1 MSNGV
6 KWVVEDP
13 KKENVFWP
21 SEEMKKSAWVSDPGI
36 YGEALKDKEGFWAKV
51 AGELHWEKKWDNVYE
66 HDDSKPWNFKWFVG
80 GKINAAY
87 NCLDRQIEAGKGDK
101 TAFIWVPEPTE
112 EEPVKYTYSQLNAEV
127 NKLANA
133 MKRLGIRKGDRV
145 GIYLP
150 MIPEVVVSM
159 LACARIGAVH
169 NVVFS
174 AFSGESVKDRMED
187 AEAKM
192 LITANGYFRR
202 GKPLDLKKNA
212 DIGVQGTPIENVIVV
227 KRTKDI
233 EVAWAEGRDHWYHEL
248 IESESDKCES
258 EFVESNDMMFLLY
271 TSGTTGKPKGIIHD
285 TGGYMTQAYITA
297 KYNFNLHEDDVF
309 WCTADV
315 GWITGHTYGCYGP
328 LSVGATEI
336 VFEGAPNYPD
346 MGRWWKTI
354 QDHGVTVLY
363 TAPTA
368 IRMFI
373 KAGDEWPKKYD
384 MSSLRILGSVGEPID
399 EEAWLWY
406 FRVIG
411 GARCPVIDTYWQTE
425 TGAHVINTLPGVGP
439 FVPTVAGKGFL
450 GIAFTLYEDD
460 GTEAEPGIPG
470 YLAMK
475 PPFAPGMLRGIYKN
489 EKKFIETYWSRF
501 KGVYDTSDGARFGDF
516 DLIRVTG
523 RVDDVMKVAGHRLS
537 TGELEN
543 AINEHPLV
551 RESAVVPRP
560 DKIKGEV
567 PIVFALLTD
576 SSKASDELK
585 TEIVKHVD
593 KLIGPTARPAE
604 IYFVDDV
611 PKTRSGK
618 IMRRILRGLVK
629 HDDNLGN
636 ITTLMNPEC
645 VEHLKEVVDYKGA
658 G

>member
-6 KWVVEDP
+6 KWVTEDP
-13 KKENVFWP
+13 EKKNVFWP
-21 SEEMKKSAWVSDPGI
+21 SEEMKKKAWVSDPNV
-36 YGEALKDKEGFWAKV
+36 YEEAMKDQEGYWAKV
-51 AGELHWEKKWDNVYE
+51 AGELHWDKKWDKVYE
-66 HDDSKPWNFKWFVG
+66 QNPDKPWEFKWFLG

-87 NCLDRQIEAGKGDK
+87 NCLDRHIEAGKGDK
-101 TAFIWVPEPTE
+101 VAFVWVPEPVDE
-112 EEPVKYTYSQLNAEV
+112 KPVEVTYAELNKEV

-133 MKRLGIRKGDRV
+133 MKKLGIKKGDRV

-150 MIPEVVVSM
+150 MIPEMVASL

-187 AEAKM
+187 AEAKL

-212 DIGVQGTPIENVIVV
+212 DVGVEGTPIENVIVV
-227 KRTKDI
+227 ERTKEI
-233 EVAWAEGRDHWYHEL
+233 EVNWNEGKDHWYHEI
-248 IESESDKCES
+248 IENESGECES
-258 EFVESNDMMFLLY
+258 EFVESNDMLFMLY
-271 TSGTTGKPKGIIHD
+271 TSGTTGKPKGIVHD
-285 TGGYMTQAYITA
+285 TGGYLTQAYITA
-297 KYNFNLHEDDVF
+297 KNNFNLHDDDMF

-328 LSVGATEI
+328 LSVGATQL

-346 MGRWWKTI
+346 MGRWWQVV
-354 QDHGVTVLY
+354 QDHKVTVLY

-406 FRVIG
+406 FRTIG
-411 GARCPVIDTYWQTE
+411 GSRCPVIDTYWQTE

-439 FVPTVAGKGFL
+439 FVPTVAGRGFL
-450 GIAFTLYEDD
+450 GINFSLYEEA
-460 GTEAEPGIPG
+460 GNEAEPGVPG
-470 YLAMK
+470 FLAMK
-475 PPFAPGMLRGIYKN
+475 PPFSPGMLRGIYKN
-489 EKKFIETYWSRF
+489 EQKFIDTYWSRF
-501 KGVYDTSDGARFGDF
+501 KGVYDTSDGARFTDY

-543 AINEHPLV
+543 AINEHELV

-567 PIVFALLTD
+567 PIVFALLRD
-576 SSKASDELK
+576 ASKASDDLK

-593 KLIGPTARPAE
+593 KMIGPTARPAE
-604 IYFVDDV
+604 IYFVEDV

-618 IMRRILRGLVK
+618 IMRRILRGLIK
-629 HDDNLGN
+629 NEPNLGN
-636 ITTLMNPEC
+636 TTTLLNPEC
-645 VEHLKEVVDYKGA
+645 VEHLKEVVGYTG
-658 G
+658 GG